1 MLVWKSWRN
10 TTTFSQQAI
19 SELWKLFLTRMQEK
33 KISYERMSTRTHFV
47 KEARGN
53 LEIAYYI
60 TDNLEVVLLR

>member
-19 SELWKLFLTRMQEK
+19 SELWKLLLTRMQK
-33 KISYERMSTRTHFV
+33 RKFSYERMSTRTHFE

-60 TDNLEVVLLR
+60 TENLEVVLLR